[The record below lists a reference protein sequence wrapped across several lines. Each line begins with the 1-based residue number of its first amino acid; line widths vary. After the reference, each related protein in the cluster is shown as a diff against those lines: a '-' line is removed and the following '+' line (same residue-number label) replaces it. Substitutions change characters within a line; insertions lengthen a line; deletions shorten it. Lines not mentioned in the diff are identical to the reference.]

1 MIFFIIIF
9 ILSLSYT
16 STQIA
21 FLPLTISKFNCAEM
35 TYAQIPDNFQERL
48 HETLS
53 YLKQNNVNGVWLT
66 IASNCAQLIPLAI
79 QEGFIFHHTKGDK
92 LTLTTWLSDK
102 ENYLPGYATRTIGVW
117 VLVIDDNDRILVIK
131 EKYDKE
137 WGYKFPSGAVK
148 MGEDIKDGALREV
161 KEETGIDAA
170 FVNVIAFVERH
181 NTRMD
186 TISDISFICV
196 VKPLSNSVQ
205 SQESEI
211 ADVQWMPLE
220 EFKAIAKGPQKEV
233 VATYENNKYGYTHKI
248 CKDFAGYSA
257 NTALTLYTYLDQV

>member
-1 MIFFIIIF
+1 MKHVKCIYLL
-9 ILSLSYT
+9 ILSQLLSAHDYLDH
-16 STQIA
+16 IV
-21 FLPLTISKFNCAEM
+21 SKFNCAEI
-35 TYAQIPDNFQERL
+35 TFQDIPDHFQERM

-66 IASNCAQLIPLAI
+66 IAQNCSELIPLAVR
-79 QEGFIFHHTKGDK
+79 EGFVFHHTKNDK
-92 LTLTTWLSDK
+92 LVMTTWLSEK
-102 ENYLPGYATRTIGVW
+102 ENYLPGYATRTVGVW

-161 KEETGIDAA
+161 KEETGIDAE
-170 FVNVIAFVERH
+170 FTSVIAFVERH

-186 TISDISFICV
+186 NISDISFICV
-196 VKPLSNSVQ
+196 VKPLNKHIL

-211 ADVQWMPLE
+211 VDTQWMPLTT
-220 EFKAIAKGPQKEV
+220 FKEIAKGPQKDV
-233 VATYENNKYGYTHKI
+233 IAAYESNKHGYTSRI
-248 CKDFAGYSA
+248 CKDFVGYSA
-257 NTALTLYTYLDQV
+257 NAAMTLYT